1 MSSCSVYGKTDK
13 KVDDFFIMVTSH
25 YSKLKI
31 ESEKI
36 IQKENEENFKIFRL
50 STLYGRS
57 VIERN
62 DILINNII
70 YDIKN
75 KNKLEIWDPDYKR
88 DHIYVSM
95 IFVKILNFL
104 VHHNFEDR
112 ILNLGLNK
120 FNITKER

>member
-13 KVDDFFIMVTSH
+13 KVDETGEVMVTSH

-75 KNKLEIWDPDYKR
+75 KNKLEIW
-88 DHIYVSM
+88 
-95 IFVKILNFL
+95 
-104 VHHNFEDR
+104 
-112 ILNLGLNK
+112 G
-120 FNITKER
+120 FN